1 MLISHMFII
10 PQKIKGVMK
19 MVKKEEDWVIPDFDN
34 YEIHKLDD
42 KFLIKKKHKPK
53 NYVVA
58 CTLINIVL
66 LVLNTCMFLSTKIL
80 VTALIQVV
88 K

>member
-1 MLISHMFII
+1 ME
-10 PQKIKGVMK
+10 
-19 MVKKEEDWVIPDFDN
+19 KKEEKETWEIPNFDK
-34 YEIHKLDD
+34 YDIYKLDD
-42 KFLIKKKHKPK
+42 KLVINEKPKPK

-58 CTLINIVL
+58 CTIVNIVL

>member
-1 MLISHMFII
+1 MA
-10 PQKIKGVMK
+10 
-19 MVKKEEDWVIPDFDN
+19 KEKEKENWVIPDFDN

-42 KFLIKKKHKPK
+42 KFLIKKTNPR

-58 CTLINIVL
+58 CTIVNIAL
-66 LVLNTCMFLSTKIL
+66 LALNVCVFLSTKIL
-80 VTALIQVV
+80 VTTIIQVV

>member
-1 MLISHMFII
+1 MAKEKEKETWEI
-10 PQKIKGVMK
+10 PN
-19 MVKKEEDWVIPDFDN
+19 FDK
-34 YEIHKLDD
+34 YDIYKLDD
-42 KFLIKKKHKPK
+42 KLVINEKPKPK

-58 CTLINIVL
+58 CTIVNIVL

>member
-1 MLISHMFII
+1 MA
-10 PQKIKGVMK
+10 
-19 MVKKEEDWVIPDFDN
+19 KEKEKENWVIPDFDN

-42 KFLIKKKHKPK
+42 KFLIKKETNPR

-58 CTLINIVL
+58 CTIVNIAL
-66 LVLNTCMFLSTKIL
+66 LALNVCVFLSTKIL
-80 VTALIQVV
+80 VSTIIQVV

>member
-1 MLISHMFII
+1 MA
-10 PQKIKGVMK
+10 
-19 MVKKEEDWVIPDFDN
+19 KKEEKENWVIPDFDK

-42 KFLIKKKHKPK
+42 KFLIDLKPKPK

-58 CTLINIVL
+58 CTLINIAL
-66 LVLNTCMFLSTKIL
+66 LALNVCVFLSTKIL
-80 VTALIQVV
+80 ATTLIQVV

>member
-1 MLISHMFII
+1 MTKEKEKETWEI
-10 PQKIKGVMK
+10 PS
-19 MVKKEEDWVIPDFDN
+19 FDK
-34 YEIHKLDD
+34 YEFYKLDD
-42 KFLIKKKHKPK
+42 KIVMNEKPKPK

-66 LVLNTCMFLSTKIL
+66 LVLNVCVFLSTKIL
-80 VTALIQVV
+80 VTTIIQVV